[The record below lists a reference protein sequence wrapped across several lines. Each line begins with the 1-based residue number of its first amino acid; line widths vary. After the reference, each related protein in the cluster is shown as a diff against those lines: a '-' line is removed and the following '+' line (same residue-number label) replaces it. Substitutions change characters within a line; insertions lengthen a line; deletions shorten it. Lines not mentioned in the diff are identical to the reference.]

1 MITWF
6 QKHAPIRRKFD
17 VMLGTHLALTG
28 GVAATIYSAQGWTM
42 PTYVALGVTAATG
55 VLVWGAK
62 QLICTPYVNTVV
74 RMEALARG
82 DIDSTINYTAF
93 TDCVGR
99 MTRAMDVFRANAK
112 ALQEDNGK
120 ALEIVVGEL
129 SGALEALAAGQL
141 HHRVTGD
148 FPAGYLV
155 LKDNFNQAISDL
167 EALIGRIGASSG
179 SVRVGASEIN
189 SASQDLAQRTE
200 RQAASLAETA
210 SAMGEAT
217 RALSDSARSAQ
228 GASESIGTVHQ
239 QALKGGRVVQDA
251 VAAMAAIE
259 KSAGEIG
266 QIINVIDGIAFQTN
280 LLALNAGVEAA
291 RAGDAGRGF
300 AVVANE
306 VRALAQRCADS
317 ARDIK
322 QLIEASNQQVA
333 GGVRLVGDTGTI
345 LTDMLGRLG
354 EVTTAVAGISQSAE
368 QQAARLAQINGAV
381 SQMDVMTQQNA
392 AMVEQSTA
400 AARSLASE
408 ADSLSEMMARFGSG
422 GGQGNVAPI
431 KQPARPAM
439 RHASVRRGGGAALAV
454 APVQE
459 EEWAEF

>member
-1 MITWF
+1 MIVWF

-28 GVAATIYSAQGWTM
+28 GVAATIYSAQGWSM
-42 PTYVALGVTAATG
+42 PTYVALGATAVTG
-55 VLVWGAK
+55 VIVWGAK

-82 DIDSTINYTAF
+82 DVDTPIAYTDF

-112 ALQEDNGK
+112 TLQEDSGK
-120 ALEIVVGEL
+120 ALDVVVGYL
-129 SGALEALAAGQL
+129 SQALEALAAGQL
-141 HHRVTGD
+141 HHRVTAE
-148 FPAGYLV
+148 FPAGYDV
-155 LKDNFNQAISDL
+155 LKANFNHAIGDL
-167 EALIGRIGASSG
+167 EALMARVIESAG

-189 SASQDLAQRTE
+189 SASHDLAQRTE

-210 SAMGEAT
+210 GAMAAAT
-217 RALSDSARSAQ
+217 RALNESAQ
-228 GASESIGTVHQ
+228 GAHGASQSIGTVHE
-239 QALKGGRVVQDA
+239 QAVAGGRVVQDA

-322 QLIEASNQQVA
+322 KLIEASNQQVA

-345 LTDMLGRLG
+345 LTEMLGRLG
-354 EVTTAVAGISQSAE
+354 SVTEAVRAISDSAE
-368 QQAARLAQINGAV
+368 QQAARLEQINGAV
-381 SQMDVMTQQNA
+381 GQMDVMTQQNA

-400 AARSLASE
+400 AARSLATE
-408 ADSLSEMMARFGSG
+408 ADALSNMMERFE
-422 GGQGNVAPI
+422 GGQGGRPSVPVSRPVAV
-431 KQPARPAM
+431 ARPAA
-439 RHASVRRGGGAALAV
+439 RPVRRSGGAALAV
-454 APVQE
+454 APSDE
-459 EEWAEF
+459 DWAEF